1 MLCHLA
7 MYCFH
12 LGQPLDSASPWP
24 PKSHYIIQDNEMPL
38 IYGKHFLQEIFF
50 QITRKY
56 ISIPCQMAQLVG
68 ASSCIP
74 KNWGFHSWSGNTP
87 RLQVWLLVRQV
98 REATSW
104 CFSLTLMSLCLSLP
118 LSFPSSLSEMNKHLL
133 WERLKQK
140 GSETVGRNG
149 RLSICVWR
157 AGVNTPSLIHE
168 GVEHS
173 GEGDKTRGANGLG
186 LGL

>member
-1 MLCHLA
+1 MGSIFFRRYSSRSLESISPSLA
-7 MYCFH
+7 RWLSWLEHHPVYQKIGGFTPGQGTH
-12 LGQPLDSASPWP
+12 LGC
-24 PKSHYIIQDNEMPL
+24 KSDCWSGR
-38 IYGKHFLQEIFF
+38 YGKQPVDVSLSHWCLSVFL
-50 QITRKY
+50 
-56 ISIPCQMAQLVG
+56 
-68 ASSCIP
+68 
-74 KNWGFHSWSGNTP
+74 
-87 RLQVWLLVRQV
+87 
-98 REATSW
+98 
-104 CFSLTLMSLCLSLP
+104 SLSPCLSLP
-118 LSFPSSLSEMNKHLL
+118 LSFPSSLSEMNKHIL

-149 RLSICVWR
+149 RLSICVWS